1 MYIGQSPSIGN
12 FQVCDAIS
20 TVNGQA
26 TYNLTVNS
34 VAVTPETANH
44 VLCSVNGILQKPGSS
59 FTIVNS
65 TIVFSANL
73 VTGDVVDFVHILGSV
88 LDLGVPSDDTVTA
101 AKISS
106 NAVTGA
112 KLNTDVISAQTA
124 LATAPAD
131 TDEFMVSD
139 AGVLKRIDYSL
150 IKSTPSATLLA
161 TATASSD
168 SEIDFTSGID
178 STYSRYRLD
187 FNNIVP
193 GSDGASLYMRFF
205 QGGVVDTG
213 SVYDYFYFRT
223 KCSTTSTGAA
233 QGQNQA
239 QMILLDTVDSQTE
252 GGIHGHINIYN
263 PSNTNINT
271 HFSHE
276 LVCQENG
283 DISIGHFGHG
293 RIEQTAAVDG
303 VRIYFSSGNVYQ
315 GTIKLY
321 GIT

>member
-1 MYIGQSPSIGN
+1 MGYIGKKPT
-12 FQVCDAIS
+12 DAPLTASDVTDGIIS
-20 TVNGQA
+20 
-26 TYNLTVNS
+26 NS
-34 VAVTPETANH
+34 
-44 VLCSVNGILQKPGSS
+44 
-59 FTIVNS
+59 
-65 TIVFSANL
+65 
-73 VTGDVVDFVHILGSV
+73 
-88 LDLGVPSDDTVTA
+88 
-101 AKISS
+101 
-106 NAVTGA
+106 
-112 KLNTDVISAQTA
+112 KLAQDVISAETA
-124 LATAPAD
+124 LTSAPAT
-131 TDEFMVSD
+131 TDEFLISD
-139 AGVLKRIDYSL
+139 AGTLKRIDYSL

-161 TATASSD
+161 TATASQD
-168 SEIDFTSGID
+168 DEIDFTSGID

-193 GSDGASLYMRFF
+193 GTDGANLYMRFF
-205 QGGVVDTG
+205 QGGVLDTG
-213 SVYDYFYFRT
+213 SVYDYVYFRT
-223 KCSTTSTGAA
+223 KCSTTSTGVA
-233 QGQNQA
+233 QGQNQG

-283 DISIGHFGHG
+283 DVAIGHFGHG

-303 VRIYFSSGNVYQ
+303 VRILFSSGNVYQ